1 MPQPDHQAESNDGA
15 AVGAGLPLAPI
26 ALATAVLAVPA
37 AIIGGLIF
45 AVLPGSFLIGVLLG
59 IVAAIVAVVIRLRSA
74 DRVVMSSI
82 EGGLPSSVA
91 VERLANLIQSLSLA
105 AGVDQPEVLV
115 VPDGA
120 RNAMVA
126 SCRGRNHLAV
136 TSGLLDHIDVIQ
148 MEGVVAELLVR
159 LKSGDAEAATIG
171 AALFGRPMIDG
182 PLSAV
187 LSPIG
192 ERGLAMLLA
201 PDRDLT
207 ADRHAVSL
215 TRYPPG
221 LLAALQTMSQ
231 GDLAPSASTDGVA
244 HVWLVDPGERNDRPA
259 ARSDIDLRIDIL
271 AEY

>member
-1 MPQPDHQAESNDGA
+1 MSEPDHQVEQREQGA
-15 AVGAGLPLAPI
+15 DAAGPPIGAILLAV
-26 ALATAVLAVPA
+26 AVLAVPA

-45 AVLPGSFLIGVLLG
+45 ALIPGSFLIGVVLG
-59 IVAAIVAVVIRLRSA
+59 IIAAVVAVVLRLRSA
-74 DRVVMSSI
+74 DRVVMAGI
-82 EGGLPSSVA
+82 EGGLPSSA
-91 VERLANLIQSLSLA
+91 PVERLTNLIQSLSLA
-105 AGVDQPEVLV
+105 AGVDQPEIRI
-115 VPDGA
+115 VPDSA

-159 LKSGDAEAATIG
+159 LKNGDAEAATTG

-187 LSPIG
+187 LGPIG
-192 ERGLAMLLA
+192 ERGLAMLLDA
-201 PDRDLT
+201 DRDLT

-221 LLAALQTMSQ
+221 LLAALQTMSE
-231 GDLAPSASTDGVA
+231 GEAAPASSSDGVA
-244 HVWLVDPGERNDRPA
+244 HVWLVDPGERNSA
-259 ARSDIDLRIDIL
+259 AVARSGIDLRIDIL